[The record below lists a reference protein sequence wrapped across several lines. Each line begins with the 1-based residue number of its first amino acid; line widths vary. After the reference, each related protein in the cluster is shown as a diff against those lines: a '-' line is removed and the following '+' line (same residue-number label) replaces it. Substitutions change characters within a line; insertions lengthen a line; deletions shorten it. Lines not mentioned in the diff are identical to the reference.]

1 MKNVKR
7 LCVSTPGYLAKKKKQ
22 KCPSKVTG
30 QEYSG
35 AVWGRHVHILI
46 IDPLLSP
53 CNSNLRTL
61 LISFQKFQ
69 IRSNFFLSIM
79 QSWMRSLGAEGKHTC
94 LNRCSVGQFL
104 TPCGRREC
112 CLYTCE
118 HLLFHKIMKNNIRE
132 KEPYNVVFSLVK
144 AQRALHANLWYFL
157 SPLEYKKLL
166 IIARRKWDCKS
177 WGYNVALQLHQKQL
191 LKKFSIAEPREM
203 PVLPDG
209 VLDVRWMEWLQT

>member
-1 MKNVKR
+1 MLSIPARMKTVKR

-22 KCPSKVTG
+22 MCPSKVTG

-79 QSWMRSLGAEGKHTC
+79 QSWVRSLGAGGKHTC

-104 TPCGRREC
+104 LVEGES
-112 CLYTCE
+112 
-118 HLLFHKIMKNNIRE
+118 
-132 KEPYNVVFSLVK
+132 VVCIHVSI
-144 AQRALHANLWYFL
+144 Y
-157 SPLEYKKLL
+157 
-166 IIARRKWDCKS
+166 
-177 WGYNVALQLHQKQL
+177 
-191 LKKFSIAEPREM
+191 FSIRLWKIISEIMSPTM
-203 PVLPDG
+203 LFF
-209 VLDVRWMEWLQT
+209 LL